1 MQTQAS
7 QVSPVSLIA
16 ARVTPRVVMIG
27 LAVHLG
33 LYGLLSLLSVAL
45 SAGRPIPNLVIAS
58 YVLRLVLTVIA
69 YFLALLLNVE
79 VAAEYRQARWLRFAW
94 LALAANAGISIF
106 RPFVESSVINRLW
119 DQPSDGPISG
129 LLQHLVIIPANLFLL
144 LGVLAMCWAYH
155 RVGLGFGIKVRDYLA
170 MGAIAILMIATLA
183 LRQHLTQAQSPFAL
197 SRELQVFGLVL
208 LAMISA
214 VSLAL
219 HRLSLQMG
227 GGKLAWALRC
237 LVCYVLLRA
246 VLVLIGAV
254 WQPPQLG
261 GSWVAGFR
269 EFFFVMTWQVVPWLA
284 ALAAAYRAELTVD
297 AARELWQRRVDKVA
311 ALASV

>member
-1 MQTQAS
+1 MATQVQAT
-7 QVSPVSLIA
+7 QVSLIA
-16 ARVTPRVVMIG
+16 ARITPRIVMIG
-27 LAVHLG
+27 LGAHLG
-33 LYGLLSLLSVAL
+33 LYAMLILLSRTLSD
-45 SAGRPIPNLVIAS
+45 GGQIRNLVVARA
-58 YVLRLVLTVIA
+58 VLRLVLTVIA
-69 YFLALLLNVE
+69 YFIALTLNVE
-79 VAAEYRQARWLRFAW
+79 VAAEYRQARWLKFAW
-94 LALAANAGISIF
+94 LALAANAGISLF

-119 DQPSDGPISG
+119 DQPADGPISG

-170 MGAIAILMIATLA
+170 MGAVIILMIATLA
-183 LRQHLTQAQSPFAL
+183 FRQHLTQAQSPFAL
-197 SRELQVFGLVL
+197 SRELQVFGLVI
-208 LAMISA
+208 LALISS

-219 HRLSLQMG
+219 HRLALQMG

-261 GSWVAGFR
+261 GSWVAGLR
-269 EFFFVMTWQVVPWLA
+269 EYFFVMTWQVVPWLA

-297 AARELWQRRVDKVA
+297 AARELWQRRLAKVT
-311 ALASV
+311 ALAST

>member
-1 MQTQAS
+1 MMGPFPREPDIDRQRHVRRDGRQPCLGEWTALMQTQAS
-7 QVSPVSLIA
+7 QATQISPVSQASPVSLVA

-27 LAVHLG
+27 LGVHLG

-45 SAGRPIPNLVIAS
+45 SEERPIPNLVIAS
-58 YVLRLVLTVIA
+58 YVLRLVLTAIA

-155 RVGLGFGIKVRDYLA
+155 QVGLGSESKRAIIWRWEDRHIDDRDA
-170 MGAIAILMIATLA
+170 
-183 LRQHLTQAQSPFAL
+183 RP
-197 SRELQVFGLVL
+197 
-208 LAMISA
+208 
-214 VSLAL
+214 
-219 HRLSLQMG
+219 
-227 GGKLAWALRC
+227 
-237 LVCYVLLRA
+237 
-246 VLVLIGAV
+246 
-254 WQPPQLG
+254 
-261 GSWVAGFR
+261 GS
-269 EFFFVMTWQVVPWLA
+269 T
-284 ALAAAYRAELTVD
+284 
-297 AARELWQRRVDKVA
+297 
-311 ALASV
+311 